1 MVREGIE
8 DFYRYKSDRAS
19 NGSKVK
25 YLNEENS
32 FQDCTS
38 KDLKVGDI
46 VMIYGDDTFPA
57 DVVLLKSSNGQNAFL
72 QTSSL
77 DGEKNLKK
85 RYVPKGLDKLT
96 KPTSEQ
102 SYHLGGSCTTL
113 LPDKD
118 LHEFTGKLD
127 IGGKTYAL
135 TIDQLMLKDAKLKN
149 TSWIIGVVAFTG
161 RQTKVMLNSA
171 KSRIKTSNLEKQ
183 LNKVILF
190 LFLIQILACI
200 LLSGITAIYDH
211 IKDDNQ
217 DYYVGNNNSNEN
229 VYLNFFSYFL
239 LMSTLIP
246 ISLIVTL
253 EVTKVIQ
260 CYFISQDAQMFDVE
274 ADAGTKVSSTTINE
288 ELGQVTYIFSDK
300 TGTLT
305 QNIMEFRA
313 LSVGLETYGKLDTV
327 GLTRQLSNV
336 EKMKEIETD
345 FISKKLQNCL
355 LGTKSDKNLPL
366 VVKSTN
372 GKTKIEYPTEQ
383 LKVQE
388 LCKLLAIC
396 HDCESEEANVDGKHI
411 KFYQGASPDEI
422 TLVDF
427 ARDQGFEFMEA
438 TDKIIKIKL
447 HYESG
452 MVKKD
457 DGKTESREYIIHKKI
472 PFSSSRARMSLLF
485 TDPDDGKVK
494 LFIKGADSKIK
505 ERLDKNQ
512 NSKEVLEH
520 VEDFLNK
527 ASITGLR
534 TLLMG
539 MRVLDKDEFRK
550 IEADIKDAEADVTN
564 TKAKLDQ
571 ISEEFEKGLVLLG
584 AT

>member
-25 YLNEENS
+25 YLSDENT
-32 FQDCTS
+32 FEDCTS

-46 VMIYGDDTFPA
+46 VMINGDDTFPA

-102 SYHLGGSCTTL
+102 SYYLGGSCTTL

-190 LFLIQILACI
+190 LFLIQIIACI
-200 LLSGITAIYDH
+200 LLSAITAIYDE
-211 IKDDNQ
+211 IKNDNQ
-217 DYYVGNNNSNEN
+217 DYYLGNNNSNEN

-260 CYFISQDAQMFDVE
+260 
-274 ADAGTKVSSTTINE
+274 
-288 ELGQVTYIFSDK
+288 
-300 TGTLT
+300 
-305 QNIMEFRA
+305 
-313 LSVGLETYGKLDTV
+313 
-327 GLTRQLSNV
+327 
-336 EKMKEIETD
+336 
-345 FISKKLQNCL
+345 
-355 LGTKSDKNLPL
+355 
-366 VVKSTN
+366 
-372 GKTKIEYPTEQ
+372 
-383 LKVQE
+383 
-388 LCKLLAIC
+388 
-396 HDCESEEANVDGKHI
+396 
-411 KFYQGASPDEI
+411 
-422 TLVDF
+422 
-427 ARDQGFEFMEA
+427 
-438 TDKIIKIKL
+438 
-447 HYESG
+447 
-452 MVKKD
+452 
-457 DGKTESREYIIHKKI
+457 
-472 PFSSSRARMSLLF
+472 
-485 TDPDDGKVK
+485 
-494 LFIKGADSKIK
+494 
-505 ERLDKNQ
+505 
-512 NSKEVLEH
+512 
-520 VEDFLNK
+520 
-527 ASITGLR
+527 
-534 TLLMG
+534 
-539 MRVLDKDEFRK
+539 
-550 IEADIKDAEADVTN
+550 
-564 TKAKLDQ
+564 
-571 ISEEFEKGLVLLG
+571 
-584 AT
+584 